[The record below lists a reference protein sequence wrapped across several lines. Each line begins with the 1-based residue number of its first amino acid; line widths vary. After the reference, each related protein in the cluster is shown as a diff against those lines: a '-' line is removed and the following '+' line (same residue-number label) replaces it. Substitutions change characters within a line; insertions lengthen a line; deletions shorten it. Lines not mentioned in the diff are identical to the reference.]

1 MDGRA
6 CGTRG
11 KEWGAGASPVAQSC
25 AISCLSQISAFCALA
40 TRSPCICSRL
50 RVALRFAQQPTGL
63 TLPCGARMVS
73 LPHFGSLWAFGPSA
87 HRAHASL
94 RACRGLGQTPGRS
107 IVAEGAGR
115 AHRSFRSLANIGV
128 LCAGRA
134 QPLYLLTPSGRFG
147 PLAQVPTGHTLP
159 FGAPPGR
166 FGPLAQQPTGLTLPS
181 GAPKTCAAAQKE
193 SVASARRAQETRH
206 APLSQKSHERPSTPS
221 KKLPAPAQ
229 AGTGGHKARRINQAN
244 GFSVGYGSDAG
255 RL

>member
-1 MDGRA
+1 MGCRGLPGCSIMRAFLPFANIGVLRAGHAQPLYLLTPAGR
-6 CGTRG
+6 
-11 KEWGAGASPVAQSC
+11 
-25 AISCLSQISAFCALA
+25 F
-40 TRSPCICSRL
+40 
-50 RVALRFAQQPTGL
+50 ALRAT
-63 TLPCGARMVS
+63 
-73 LPHFGSLWAFGPSA
+73 A
-87 HRAHASL
+87 HRADAPL
-94 RACRGLGQTPGRS
+94 R
-107 IVAEGAGR
+107 R
-115 AHRSFRSLANIGV
+115 AHGFAALANIGV

-181 GAPKTCAAAQKE
+181 GAPKTCAAAQNA

-221 KKLPAPAQ
+221 KKPPAPAQ

-244 GFSVGYGSDAG
+244 GFSVG
-255 RL
+255 